1 MFAYHQNAA
10 VCLVYLDAPS
20 LLEEMQYANARK
32 PYISSNAWLMDAW
45 KLRDLIA
52 PQQVFFFNEE
62 WSFLGTRSTLKKQLV
77 SKTGI
82 PWRILDGTTSLD
94 DVPISSKIKLFR
106 GRNIS
111 DPRDLAFC
119 FAGLLGIKIAFDY
132 NEPVQIVLEQMQR
145 EVSKTYPELFDSS
158 VFDEITCNFF
168 TAGYIVPPVRWKHQV
183 SKFEIYPKRLV
194 DTKSLQLIDI
204 IDISNS
210 TTQLH
215 YAIMS
220 HVWYGRVDETG
231 TYKITWTPPD
241 TDLTTL
247 QLSNHA
253 GDLPAFSYQDYL
265 EIQRNGIPEEK
276 ENEKEYMAII

>member
-62 WSFLGTRSTLKKQLV
+62 WSFLGTKSTLKKQIF

-82 PWRILDGTTSLD
+82 PWMILDRTTSLD
-94 DVPISSKIKLFR
+94 DVPVSLKIELFR

-111 DPRDLAFC
+111 NPRDLAFC
-119 FAGLLGIKIAFDY
+119 FVGILGIKIAIDY
-132 NEPVQIVLEQMQR
+132 SKPVQIALEQIQ
-145 EVSKTYPELFDSS
+145 EAVSKTHPELFSSS

-168 TAGYIVPPVRWKHQV
+168 TAGYIVPPVHWKHQV
-183 SKFEIYPKRLV
+183 SKFKVCYFL
-194 DTKSLQLIDI
+194 D
-204 IDISNS
+204 
-210 TTQLH
+210 
-215 YAIMS
+215 M
-220 HVWYGRVDETG
+220 
-231 TYKITWTPPD
+231 
-241 TDLTTL
+241 
-247 QLSNHA
+247 LS
-253 GDLPAFSYQDYL
+253 
-265 EIQRNGIPEEK
+265 
-276 ENEKEYMAII
+276 